1 MDGPSDRCS
10 YVHEQDAHFKPYRCA
25 REATHDGFCLWH
37 ARVAGKPGAPLADAR
52 PKLAWGFPDD
62 FGDRWLDGDG
72 ERLDE
77 AFLREADLRSVTLT
91 DCTLMGAN
99 LSAATLRGG
108 DVENADLRRAD
119 LSEADAR
126 QCQLS
131 NSVLESADLSGADLR
146 GADLSNAA
154 LRGANLSGAD
164 LREAV
169 LSGADLRRA
178 DLSGA
183 DLQGVELQGTRL
195 FGVDLTEANLIDAD
209 LTGATLGD
217 ATLRGVSAIETDFD
231 HAALQDVDCVGA
243 DLRRAS
249 LADADL
255 RNVSLT
261 GADLR
266 RADLTDADAV
276 GADLADA
283 NLEQARV
290 SRAKL
295 HEAVLDGARLYG
307 AVLDGVRINEGTTL
321 GDHVPYDPLANADE
335 NTAADDTDDADTETG
350 AEVEVDTDTGATTGP
365 AADPAGPTPTVD
377 GGYGAGD
384 DHVDALTK
392 AAGGYRSLAVLA
404 DENEFPRRRRH
415 YRLRR
420 KEVRRHG
427 HRETGAWGAY
437 LGSTLSLAVT
447 RHGESPWRVAG
458 IGAAVVGLFGLLYP
472 LGLVESVDGTRLT
485 YGTDPAGV
493 LATYGE
499 GLYVSVRTFTL
510 GAPGYRAVGPG
521 KLLAG
526 VESLLGVVL
535 VVVLVAVLVRRVT
548 R

>member
-1 MDGPSDRCS
+1 MDGPPDRCR
-10 YVHEQDAHFKPYRCA
+10 YVHEQDEHFKPYRCA
-25 REATHDGFCLWH
+25 REATHDGLCLWH
-37 ARVAGKPGAPLADAR
+37 ARVTGKPGDPLAEAR
-52 PKLAWGFPDD
+52 PGLAWSFPDD
-62 FGDRWLDGDG
+62 SGDRWLDGDG

-77 AFLREADLRSVTLT
+77 SFLREADLRSVPLT
-91 DCTLMGAN
+91 DCTLMGAD
-99 LSAATLRGG
+99 LSGASLRGG

-119 LSEADAR
+119 LSAADAR

-154 LRGANLSGAD
+154 LRGADLSGAD

-178 DLSGA
+178 DLSEA

-217 ATLRGVSAIETDFD
+217 ATLRGVSAVETAFD
-231 HAALQDVDCVGA
+231 HAALQDVDCAGA

-255 RNVSLT
+255 RNVSLG

-276 GADLADA
+276 GADLTDA
-283 NLEQARV
+283 NLEQTRL

-295 HEAVLDGARLYG
+295 HEATLAGARLYG

-321 GDHVPYDPLANADE
+321 GDHVPYDP
-335 NTAADDTDDADTETG
+335 TAAADADAADVDAD
-350 AEVEVDTDTGATTGP
+350 AEVPLAFGD
-365 AADPAGPTPTVD
+365 AGGTPTVD
-377 GGYGAGD
+377 GGYDAGD
-384 DHVDALTK
+384 DHVDDLRK
-392 AAGGYRSLAVLA
+392 AVGSYRSLAVLA
-404 DENEFPRRRRH
+404 GDNEFPERRQH

-420 KEVRRHG
+420 KEVRRHEY
-427 HRETGAWGAY
+427 RETGAWAPY
-437 LGSTLSLAVT
+437 LRSTLSLAVT

-472 LGLVESVDGTRLT
+472 LGLVESADGTALT
-485 YGTDPAGV
+485 YGGDPVGV
-493 LATYGE
+493 LGTYGE
-499 GLYVSVRTFTL
+499 GLYVSLRTFTL
-510 GAPGYRAVGPG
+510 GTPGYRAVGPG

-526 VESLLGVVL
+526 VESLVGAVL

>member
-1 MDGPSDRCS
+1 MDGPSDRCR
-10 YVHEQDAHFKPYRCA
+10 YVHEQDEHFKPYRCA
-25 REATHDGFCLWH
+25 REATHERFCLWH
-37 ARVAGKPGAPLADAR
+37 ARVTGKPGEPLTDAR
-52 PKLAWGFPDD
+52 PGLGWAFPDD
-62 FGDRWLDGDG
+62 SGDRWLDGDG

-77 AFLREADLRSVTLT
+77 AFLREADLRSVPLT

-99 LSAATLRGG
+99 LSGATLRGG

-119 LSEADAR
+119 LSGADAR

-131 NSVLESADLSGADLR
+131 NSVLESTDLSGADLR

-154 LRGANLSGAD
+154 LRGADLSGAD

-169 LSGADLRRA
+169 LSGADLRKA
-178 DLSGA
+178 DLSEA
-183 DLQGVELQGTRL
+183 DLQGVELRGTRL

-209 LTGATLGD
+209 LTGATVGD
-217 ATLRGVSAIETDFD
+217 ATLRGVSAVETAFD
-231 HAALQDVDCVGA
+231 HAALQDVDCAGA

-249 LADADL
+249 LTDADL
-255 RNVSLT
+255 RNVSLA

-276 GADLADA
+276 GADLGDA
-283 NLEQARV
+283 TLEQTRL

-295 HEAVLDGARLYG
+295 HEATLAGARLYG
-307 AVLDGVRINEGTTL
+307 AVIDGVRINEGTTL
-321 GDHVPYDPLANADE
+321 GDHVPYDPLAE
-335 NTAADDTDDADTETG
+335 TATAEAPDA
-350 AEVEVDTDTGATTGP
+350 AR
-365 AADPAGPTPTVD
+365 AADPARDEDADATVVQDAPVGGTPTVD
-377 GGYGAGD
+377 GGYDAGD
-384 DHVDALTK
+384 GHVDPLTK
-392 AAGGYRSLAVLA
+392 AAGSYRSLAVLA
-404 DENEFPRRRRH
+404 DDNELPERRRH

-420 KEVRRHG
+420 KEIRRREY
-427 HRETGAWGAY
+427 RETGAWSAY
-437 LGSTLSLAVT
+437 LRSTLSLAVT

-458 IGAAVVGLFGLLYP
+458 IGAAVVGLFALLYP
-472 LGLVESVDGTRLT
+472 LGLVESTDGTRLT
-485 YGTDPAGV
+485 YGSDPVGV
-493 LATYGE
+493 LASLGE
-499 GLYVSVRTFTL
+499 GLYVSLRTFTL

>member
-1 MDGPSDRCS
+1 MDGPSDRCG
-10 YVHEQDAHFKPYRCA
+10 YVHEQDEHFKPYRCA
-25 REATHDGFCLWH
+25 REATHEGFCLWH
-37 ARVAGKPGAPLADAR
+37 ARATGKPGGPLADAR
-52 PKLAWGFPDD
+52 PGLAWAFPDD
-62 FGDRWLDGDG
+62 SGDRWLDGDG

-77 AFLREADLRSVTLT
+77 AFLREADLRSVSLT
-91 DCTLMGAN
+91 DCTLMGAD
-99 LSAATLRGG
+99 LSGATLRGG

-119 LSEADAR
+119 LSGADAR

-131 NSVLESADLSGADLR
+131 NSVLESTDLSGADLR

-178 DLSGA
+178 DLSEA

-217 ATLRGVSAIETDFD
+217 ATLRGVSAVETAFD
-231 HAALQDVDCVGA
+231 HAALQDVDCAGA

-249 LADADL
+249 LTDADL
-255 RNVSLT
+255 RNVSLA

-276 GADLADA
+276 GADLGGA
-283 NLEQARV
+283 NLEQTRL

-295 HEAVLDGARLYG
+295 HEATLAGARLYG

-321 GDHVPYDPLANADE
+321 GDRVPYDPLTDGAAGE
-335 NTAADDTDDADTETG
+335 AADDAGPDADT
-350 AEVEVDTDTGATTGP
+350 DTDAT
-365 AADPAGPTPTVD
+365 AVQDAGDAPVGGTPTVD
-377 GGYGAGD
+377 GGYDAGD
-384 DHVDALTK
+384 DHVDAVTK
-392 AAGGYRSLAVLA
+392 AAGSYRSLAVLA
-404 DENEFPRRRRH
+404 GENEFPERRRG

-420 KEVRRHG
+420 KEVRRHEY
-427 HRETGAWGAY
+427 RETGAWGAY
-437 LGSTLSLAVT
+437 LRSTLSHAVT

-472 LGLVESVDGTRLT
+472 LGLVESTDGTALT
-485 YGTDPAGV
+485 YDSDPVGV
-493 LATYGE
+493 LGTYGE
-499 GLYVSVRTFTL
+499 GLYVSLRTFTL

-526 VESLLGVVL
+526 VESLVGVVL